1 MLKGI
6 STFCSFFKGFFRE
19 LGHLLLAFLIMSVI
33 TCLFVL
39 IVYGTIV
46 IQRFI

>member
-6 STFCSFFKGFFRE
+6 SALFRE
-19 LGHLLLAFLIMSVI
+19 LSNLLVAFIIMSVI

-46 IQRFI
+46 IQRYI

>member
-1 MLKGI
+1 MLEGI
-6 STFCSFFKGFFRE
+6 LTFFNIFLRE

-39 IVYGTIV
+39 MVYGTIV

>member
-6 STFCSFFKGFFRE
+6 LTFFKE
-19 LGHLLLAFLIMSVI
+19 LYYFIVAFLIITLI

-39 IVYGTIV
+39 VIYGTIV
-46 IQRFI
+46 IQRFT